1 MLHRSNAECS
11 LWKDMGSRGEV
22 LQQSSS
28 PPAGGAR
35 AGTWREAVSSPA
47 RRPPAGR
54 QDLLGSLRPAS
65 DLIPAAAVS
74 RTRPSGAGRARWTAA
89 RVPRQAALRPS
100 RGIQA
105 FPAGGCSTPSSSLTA
120 SGRARLPRRIPP
132 ANRQSQGRCWSRTA
146 SPRSHDEPWPLR
158 LASRSPGH
166 ECYRRNG
173 RESAQMPCSL

>member
-1 MLHRSNAECS
+1 MERWGQSGGSPATVPRPARRRS
-11 LWKDMGSRGEV
+11 
-22 LQQSSS
+22 
-28 PPAGGAR
+28 R
-35 AGTWREAVSSPA
+35 AGTWPRAVSSPA
-47 RRPPAGR
+47 RRPPASHE
-54 QDLLGSLRPAS
+54 DLPGSLRPAS

-120 SGRARLPRRIPP
+120 SGRARLPRRTPP
-132 ANRQSQGRCWSRTA
+132 ANRQSQSWCWSRTA

-166 ECYRRNG
+166 ECYWRNG
-173 RESAQMPCSL
+173 RESAQVPCSL